1 MAATA
6 TAPQR
11 RTSARSAAPA
21 RRPVRSA
28 PAPRRAQPVVR
39 RPAPVQRTGL
49 LPVAVGTVST
59 IADSGIVLGLTRSR
73 LWIGVLGS
81 LLVGIV
87 ALNVMALSFN
97 AQSSKTAGLSDDLR
111 EANSALRA
119 DIADGLSN
127 ERLQEAAIRI
137 GLVMPQAASA
147 LALTPAADDAL
158 IAARRLR
165 RGEIEFGS
173 TFVPPAPEV
182 PEEVLLDPAAAVPPL
197 DPAATEL
204 PVDPAAAATATETP
218 APVEPADTTVPP
230 TSETGGGVVP

>member
-6 TAPQR
+6 TAPRR

-21 RRPVRSA
+21 RRPVRPA
-28 PAPRRAQPVVR
+28 PAPRRAQPAR
-39 RPAPVQRTGL
+39 RPAAAQRTGL
-49 LPVAVGTVST
+49 VPVAVGTVST
-59 IADSGIVLGLTRSR
+59 IADSGLVLGLTRSR

-97 AQSSKTAGLSDDLR
+97 AQSSKTAALSDELR

-147 LALTPAADDAL
+147 LILTPGSDDAL
-158 IAARRLR
+158 IAAQRLR
-165 RGEIEFGS
+165 RGEFEIGS
-173 TFVPPAPEV
+173 TFVPPAAEIPVEV
-182 PEEVLLDPAAAVPPL
+182 PLDPAAAGLPL
-197 DPAATEL
+197 DPATTEL
-204 PVDPAAAATATETP
+204 PTDPATTAETTETP
-218 APVEPADTTVPP
+218 PAVATTDPTAPAAT
-230 TSETGGGVVP
+230 ETGGGVAP

>member
-1 MAATA
+1 M
-6 TAPQR
+6 
-11 RTSARSAAPA
+11 S
-21 RRPVRSA
+21 
-28 PAPRRAQPVVR
+28 
-39 RPAPVQRTGL
+39 G
-49 LPVAVGTVST
+49 

-97 AQSSKTAGLSDDLR
+97 AQSSKTAGLSDELR

-147 LALTPAADDAL
+147 LMLTPGADDAL
-158 IAARRLR
+158 IAAQRLR
-165 RGEIEFGS
+165 RGEFEIGS

-182 PEEVLLDPAAAVPPL
+182 PEEAPL
-197 DPAATEL
+197 DPATGL
-204 PVDPAAAATATETP
+204 PLDPAHNRG
-218 APVEPADTTVPP
+218 
-230 TSETGGGVVP
+230 SR